1 MAVKAAGAATAFV
14 AQVILARLLSVS
26 QYGIYTFVMAWITL
40 IALLAPLGADK
51 ASLRFIPAYLA
62 QSRMRDVQR
71 YLRWA
76 FGQCLIVSICLSII
90 TLVGVFTLRG
100 YLPAEASVPF
110 LFAAAIIPINGVVQI
125 ATEIVRAF
133 RMVVASELPNMVFR
147 PIVVGGVAWIAM
159 VVWDVPATASMVVLI
174 NGAAGVMAILLLWLF
189 INSAGGDPDPV
200 STPQESN
207 LPELSAGR
215 RVWIRGSLALLV
227 VVVSNFILGRT
238 DILMLGVLVGPE
250 EAALYNAASRI
261 ATSAGFPLIAIASIL
276 TPMIS
281 RSYSSGRD
289 EELQAVLTFGAWLSL
304 AASVVVGAT
313 VALMAEP
320 FLGLFGPDY
329 RSEGMTLRILVIG
342 QVVSSLAGAVGYLL
356 AVTGRQQFLAF
367 MTATAAVFNIGLNA
381 LLIPPL
387 GATGAAIAT
396 AVTLGIYNLVLAAV
410 AIRKAGLNPT
420 IFAKRYWA

>member
-1 MAVKAAGAATAFV
+1 
-14 AQVILARLLSVS
+14 
-26 QYGIYTFVMAWITL
+26 
-40 IALLAPLGADK
+40 
-51 ASLRFIPAYLA
+51 
-62 QSRMRDVQR
+62 
-71 YLRWA
+71 
-76 FGQCLIVSICLSII
+76 
-90 TLVGVFTLRG
+90 
-100 YLPAEASVPF
+100 
-110 LFAAAIIPINGVVQI
+110 
-125 ATEIVRAF
+125 
-133 RMVVASELPNMVFR
+133 
-147 PIVVGGVAWIAM
+147 M